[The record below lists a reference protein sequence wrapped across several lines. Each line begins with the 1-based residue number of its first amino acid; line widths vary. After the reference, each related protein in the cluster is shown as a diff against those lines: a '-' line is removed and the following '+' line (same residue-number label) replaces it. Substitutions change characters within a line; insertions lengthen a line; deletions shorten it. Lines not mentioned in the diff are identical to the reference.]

1 MKKLPKVNTSKLLKA
16 ALPYIL
22 VGLMATKLG
31 QAYRMASGGDVLD
44 RILGAFLKIGEAF
57 ANPLPSLHP
66 FDLLVG
72 DACGALLWFIVY
84 QKSKNA
90 RKYRRGA
97 EYGTARWGNA
107 KDIEPFIDPDFS
119 QNILLS
125 ETERLTL
132 GKIADPEKRNVNLNV
147 LVIGGS
153 GSGKTRYHIKPN
165 LLQMNASYVCSDP
178 KGTVIEEVGRAL
190 VRGGY
195 KIKVLNTIDFSCSMH
210 YNPFV
215 YLHNPNE
222 LISYLTAKFDAFTP
236 AQVQAELESMFDRQ
250 YSLTTREVVEIR
262 TRTVTSTDPETGE
275 TTEDEEE
282 YEYYILYVTLRNKGF
297 GAVAL
302 ENLDEEQKERYTATL
317 SLKGNKPYLFGSDI
331 YANESAGEDYDIPGE
346 ALADPDFA
354 ALIAEAEKY
363 LGFPYVW
370 GGSSPSTSF
379 DCSGFVCYVYTHSGV
394 HNLPRTTAQGIYNQC
409 AHIPMSEAKPGD
421 IIFFTGTYNSP
432 GPVSHVGI
440 YVGNNM
446 MIHCG
451 SPIQYARTD
460 SSYWSQH
467 FYAIGR
473 LN

>member
-1 MKKLPKVNTSKLLKA
+1 MKKLPKINTSKLLKA

-44 RILGAFLKIGEAF
+44 RIFGAFLKIGEAF
-57 ANPLPSLHP
+57 TNPLPSLHP

-72 DACGALLWFIVY
+72 AACGALLWFIVY

-178 KGTVIEEVGRAL
+178 KGTVIEEVGRAM

-215 YLHNPNE
+215 YLHSE
-222 LISYLTAKFDAFTP
+222 TDILTL
-236 AQVQAELESMFDRQ
+236 V
-250 YSLTTREVVEIR
+250 
-262 TRTVTSTDPETGE
+262 TVIMTNT
-275 TTEDEEE
+275 
-282 YEYYILYVTLRNKGF
+282 
-297 GAVAL
+297 
-302 ENLDEEQKERYTATL
+302 Q
-317 SLKGNKPYLFGSDI
+317 
-331 YANESAGEDYDIPGE
+331 GE
-346 ALADPDFA
+346 AKGGDGFWEKAEALLYQ
-354 ALIAEAEKY
+354 ALIAYIYYEAPAEERNMNTLLDTTKT
-363 LGFPYVW
+363 LNQRLTCCLNSWNSAIPTTLRQ
-370 GGSSPSTSF
+370 GSIK
-379 DCSGFVCYVYTHSGV
+379 
-394 HNLPRTTAQGIYNQC
+394 NLRWRR
-409 AHIPMSEAKPGD
+409 AK
-421 IIFFTGTYNSP
+421 
-432 GPVSHVGI
+432 
-440 YVGNNM
+440 
-446 MIHCG
+446 
-451 SPIQYARTD
+451 
-460 SSYWSQH
+460 
-467 FYAIGR
+467 
-473 LN
+473 L

>member
-44 RILGAFLKIGEAF
+44 RIFGAFLKIGEAF

-215 YLHNPNE
+215 YLHSE
-222 LISYLTAKFDAFTP
+222 TDILTL
-236 AQVQAELESMFDRQ
+236 V
-250 YSLTTREVVEIR
+250 
-262 TRTVTSTDPETGE
+262 TVIMTNT
-275 TTEDEEE
+275 
-282 YEYYILYVTLRNKGF
+282 
-297 GAVAL
+297 
-302 ENLDEEQKERYTATL
+302 Q
-317 SLKGNKPYLFGSDI
+317 
-331 YANESAGEDYDIPGE
+331 GE
-346 ALADPDFA
+346 AKGGDGFWEKAEALLYQ
-354 ALIAEAEKY
+354 ALIAYIYYEAPAEERNMNTLLDMPKPCRR
-363 LGFPYVW
+363 LQRGRPLKRLRLPPKREPPARP
-370 GGSSPSTSF
+370 GTSRKICF
-379 DCSGFVCYVYTHSGV
+379 YQLWNTPAPK
-394 HNLPRTTAQGIYNQC
+394 NLPRSRAQSARAW
-409 AHIPMSEAKPGD
+409 AHLPPVPVCWKSWCVAVSWNARAGS
-421 IIFFTGTYNSP
+421 FFP
-432 GPVSHVGI
+432 QKR
-440 YVGNNM
+440 
-446 MIHCG
+446 G
-451 SPIQYARTD
+451 ST
-460 SSYWSQH
+460 
-467 FYAIGR
+467 
-473 LN
+473 

>member
-178 KGTVIEEVGRAL
+178 KGKGLPHQSGNYDFCGIYPDVGDLKLRAAGL
-190 VRGGY
+190 HHGNGRQFRGNLG
-195 KIKVLNTIDFSCSMH
+195 
-210 YNPFV
+210 
-215 YLHNPNE
+215 
-222 LISYLTAKFDAFTP
+222 
-236 AQVQAELESMFDRQ
+236 
-250 YSLTTREVVEIR
+250 SLA
-262 TRTVTSTDPETGE
+262 
-275 TTEDEEE
+275 
-282 YEYYILYVTLRNKGF
+282 
-297 GAVAL
+297 GAVLCADWSGL
-302 ENLDEEQKERYTATL
+302 
-317 SLKGNKPYLFGSDI
+317 
-331 YANESAGEDYDIPGE
+331 
-346 ALADPDFA
+346 LADCGCADCW
-354 ALIAEAEKY
+354 Y
-363 LGFPYVW
+363 LRKGSCGVQLRRSVW
-370 GGSSPSTSF
+370 
-379 DCSGFVCYVYTHSGV
+379 CSEYQFRGRNGYAGRHPECFR
-394 HNLPRTTAQGIYNQC
+394 LWTA
-409 AHIPMSEAKPGD
+409 
-421 IIFFTGTYNSP
+421 
-432 GPVSHVGI
+432 
-440 YVGNNM
+440 
-446 MIHCG
+446 
-451 SPIQYARTD
+451 
-460 SSYWSQH
+460 
-467 FYAIGR
+467 
-473 LN
+473 

>member
-44 RILGAFLKIGEAF
+44 RIFGAFLKIGEAF

-215 YLHNPNE
+215 YLHSE
-222 LISYLTAKFDAFTP
+222 TDILTL
-236 AQVQAELESMFDRQ
+236 V
-250 YSLTTREVVEIR
+250 
-262 TRTVTSTDPETGE
+262 TVIMTNT
-275 TTEDEEE
+275 
-282 YEYYILYVTLRNKGF
+282 
-297 GAVAL
+297 
-302 ENLDEEQKERYTATL
+302 Q
-317 SLKGNKPYLFGSDI
+317 
-331 YANESAGEDYDIPGE
+331 GE
-346 ALADPDFA
+346 AKGGDGFWEKAEALLYQ
-354 ALIAEAEKY
+354 ALIAYIYYEAPAEERNMNT
-363 LGFPYVW
+363 LLDMQNVRNCFPNNIPPNYCIADKEYSHLHIF
-370 GGSSPSTSF
+370 GEMEQTACKEQHRRHKDACKQMLLFSCHKLSSPFMKTPATR
-379 DCSGFVCYVYTHSGV
+379 D
-394 HNLPRTTAQGIYNQC
+394 
-409 AHIPMSEAKPGD
+409 
-421 IIFFTGTYNSP
+421 
-432 GPVSHVGI
+432 
-440 YVGNNM
+440 
-446 MIHCG
+446 G
-451 SPIQYARTD
+451 SRWMAFITP
-460 SSYWSQH
+460 
-467 FYAIGR
+467 
-473 LN
+473 